1 LSNAHICTERYKIL
15 PVRSSWTKTTPESQP
30 KNHMSKLT
38 GKVAVV
44 TGASKGIGASIAK
57 ELAAQGAAVVVNY
70 ASSREGADK
79 TVAEIAKAGGKAV
92 AVQGD
97 VSKQADIVKLF
108 AETQSAF
115 GRVDVLVNNAGV
127 YAFAPLEEVT
137 TESFNKHFNLNV
149 LGLLLT
155 TQEAVK
161 HFGDKGGVV
170 INISSVVAT
179 LGIPGSVVYN
189 ATKGAVNTITT
200 TLAKELGPKKIRVVG
215 VGPGLVETEGTTGAG
230 FIDSDFHKKLVAE
243 TPVGRTGQPKD
254 IGSLVAFL
262 ASDDAA
268 WISAETYYVSGGNR

>member
-1 LSNAHICTERYKIL
+1 
-15 PVRSSWTKTTPESQP
+15 
-30 KNHMSKLT
+30 MSKLT